1 MVEKTLVLAI
11 RLVIALV
18 LELALALEL
27 ERAQALHFKK
37 HFHYITSGIALQLVN
52 SKSGSHQQKLDN

>member
-1 MVEKTLVLAI
+1 MAEKTLVLAI
-11 RLVIALV
+11 GLVIALV

-37 HFHYITSGIALQLVN
+37 HFHYITSGIALVN
-52 SKSGSHQQKLDN
+52 SKSGSHQQKH